1 MFKLGSEIL
10 SIVDLLS
17 EEKGISKGI
26 IVDAIEDAFSK
37 LATGYYGSD
46 EGEVVAKMNLKN
58 GDMSFYQK
66 KIVKPDAS
74 MLYEISIQE
83 AKNINPDAE
92 VDGFVLCELPAI
104 PMQRGSIYSVRGSIL
119 EKIRSAEKEIEYNE
133 YKKKEGEIIV
143 GTIKKTSSMSTIV
156 GLGNNV
162 EAIVFRDGMMKTDSY
177 RVGDKIKA
185 YLKEVRR
192 SDYDCQIILSRT
204 DNNFL
209 AMLIAESVPEV
220 QDGVIEIKSIA
231 RDCGFKSKVAVISAD
246 GNVDAVGSCIGAR
259 GSRIKPVID
268 ELKGERVDI
277 VYWDRD
283 LVNFAKNAI
292 TPAKASYGEFSEA
305 TNSIELV
312 IPDDQLKLAIGKGG
326 QNVRLASQLVGC
338 NITVVAESEKKKAV
352 QERFANNVSLMS
364 MALDLDNAVAEF
376 LVSSNIIS
384 PLDLI
389 GVGVE
394 KLIKSG
400 VFTEDIAQELVNR
413 ADNYVKEQQAKT
425 EKELNEL
432 GVSKDVLNL
441 SGMTAEIALSLGKNG
456 VKTVQDIADLSTD
469 EFVEYCGEDCIDRA
483 NQAIMDARKLVY
495 NI

>member
-46 EGEVVAKMNLKN
+46 EGEVIAKMNLKN

-162 EAIVFRDGMMKTDSY
+162 EAIVFRDGMLKTDSY

-192 SDYDCQIILSRT
+192 SDYDSQIILSRT

-209 AMLIAESVPEV
+209 AMLIAESAPEV
-220 QDGVIEIKSIA
+220 QDGVIEIKSIS
-231 RDCGFKSKVAVISAD
+231 RDCGFKSKVAVFSAD
-246 GNVDAVGSCIGAR
+246 SNVDAVGSCIGAR

-292 TPAKASYGEFSEA
+292 TPAKALYGEFSDA

-338 NITVVAESEKKKAV
+338 NITVVAESEKKKAM
-352 QERFANNVSLMS
+352 QEKFANNVALMS

-384 PLDLI
+384 PIDLI

-425 EKELNEL
+425 EKELDEL

-469 EFVEYCGEDCIDRA
+469 EFVEYCGEDCADAA

>member
-1 MFKLGSEIL
+1 MLVKHSFISFMFKLGSEIL

-26 IVDAIEDAFSK
+26 IIDAIEDAFSK

-46 EGEVVAKMNLKN
+46 EGEVIAKMNLKN

-162 EAIVFRDGMMKTDSY
+162 EAIVFRDGMLKTDSY

-192 SDYDCQIILSRT
+192 SDYDSQIILSRT

-220 QDGVIEIKSIA
+220 QDGIIEI
-231 RDCGFKSKVAVISAD
+231 
-246 GNVDAVGSCIGAR
+246 
-259 GSRIKPVID
+259 
-268 ELKGERVDI
+268 
-277 VYWDRD
+277 
-283 LVNFAKNAI
+283 
-292 TPAKASYGEFSEA
+292 
-305 TNSIELV
+305 
-312 IPDDQLKLAIGKGG
+312 
-326 QNVRLASQLVGC
+326 
-338 NITVVAESEKKKAV
+338 
-352 QERFANNVSLMS
+352 
-364 MALDLDNAVAEF
+364 
-376 LVSSNIIS
+376 
-384 PLDLI
+384 
-389 GVGVE
+389 
-394 KLIKSG
+394 
-400 VFTEDIAQELVNR
+400 
-413 ADNYVKEQQAKT
+413 
-425 EKELNEL
+425 
-432 GVSKDVLNL
+432 
-441 SGMTAEIALSLGKNG
+441 
-456 VKTVQDIADLSTD
+456 
-469 EFVEYCGEDCIDRA
+469 
-483 NQAIMDARKLVY
+483 
-495 NI
+495 